1 MRLQEQTVRAREV
14 FSGATFTVRV
24 VYDWRTRLALGL
36 IRLAAWLVGAG
47 VEIKEEETD
56 DLV

>member
-1 MRLQEQTVRAREV
+1 MRLQDQTVRAREV
-14 FSGATFTVRV
+14 FADATFTVRV

-47 VEIKEEETD
+47 VEIKEEEK
-56 DLV
+56 